1 LCGTEQETELFPKI
15 ATETGGWFSLTVRN
29 AKDLREKIE
38 CAVCATC
45 AERIADLKREREAED
60 ATGIVPGPSV
70 ATGSNQ
76 EPMTPQQAEAQ
87 RLRNMRLELD
97 WLPRSKADDPKNWTP
112 KREARL
118 QELIGMK
125 ERGEI

>member
-1 LCGTEQETELFPKI
+1 MSIRRLQIITCDLCGTEQETELFPKI

-76 EPMTPQQAEAQ
+76 EPASGATPATN
-87 RLRNMRLELD
+87 L
-97 WLPRSKADDPKNWTP
+97 T
-112 KREARL
+112 
-118 QELIGMK
+118 
-125 ERGEI
+125 

>member
-15 ATETGGWFSLTVRN
+15 ATETGGWFSFTVRN

-70 ATGSNQ
+70 ATGIVPPTAPLVSVPENLN
-76 EPMTPQQAEAQ
+76 PPAG
-87 RLRNMRLELD
+87 
-97 WLPRSKADDPKNWTP
+97 PDPVFGG
-112 KREARL
+112 RAA
-118 QELIGMK
+118 
-125 ERGEI
+125 